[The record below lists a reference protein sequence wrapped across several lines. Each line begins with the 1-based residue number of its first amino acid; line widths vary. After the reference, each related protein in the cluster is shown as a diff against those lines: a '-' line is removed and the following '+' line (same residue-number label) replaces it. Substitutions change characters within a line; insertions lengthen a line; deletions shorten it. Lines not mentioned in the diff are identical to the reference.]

1 MRAIIMYHSIDPS
14 GSPISVDRGTFRAH
28 VAWLARGPVRVLPV
42 AELAGAGVEE
52 DAVAITF
59 DDGFANLETE
69 AAPLLADHGLP
80 ATVYVVSGAVGG
92 TNAWGGRDAPG
103 IPTLPLLDWD
113 GLGRVRERG
122 MEVGAH
128 TRTHRRL
135 PALSPAE
142 LEDEVAGGGEAIA
155 EATGTRPATFA
166 YPYGAYDP
174 ASAGLVASRYAWG
187 VTTDLR
193 PLERSEDPALLPR
206 LDAWYF
212 RQPGRLEAWG
222 SARFRW
228 RLRARGAARRV
239 RETFRPAGGRA

>member
-1 MRAIIMYHSIDPS
+1 MYHSIDAT
-14 GSPISVDRGTFRAH
+14 GSPISVDPATFRAH

-42 AELAGAGVEE
+42 AELAGAGAEE
-52 DAVAITF
+52 DAVALTF

-80 ATVYVVSGAVGG
+80 ATVYVVPGAVGG
-92 TNAWGGRDAPG
+92 TNAWSGRDAPG
-103 IPTLPLLDWD
+103 IPTLPLLGWD
-113 GLGRVRERG
+113 GIGRVRERG

-128 TRTHRRL
+128 TRTHRPL
-135 PALSPAE
+135 PSLSPAE

-155 EATGTRPATFA
+155 AATGIRPDSFA
-166 YPYGAYDP
+166 YPYGAYDR
-174 ASAGLVASRYAWG
+174 ASARMVADRYAWG

-193 PLERSEDPALLPR
+193 PLARNENAALLPR

-228 RLRARGAARRV
+228 RLRARGVARRA
-239 RETFRPAGGRA
+239 RETFRPAGGRG

>member
-1 MRAIIMYHSIDPS
+1 MRAILMYHSIDAT
-14 GSPISVDRGTFRAH
+14 GSPISVDPATFRAH
-28 VAWLARGPVRVLPV
+28 VAWLARGPVRVLSV
-42 AELAGAGVEE
+42 AALAAAREDE
-52 DAVAITF
+52 DAVALTF
-59 DDGFANLETE
+59 DDGFASLETE
-69 AAPLLADHGLP
+69 AAPLLADHELP
-80 ATVYVVSGAVGG
+80 ATVYVVPGAVGG

-113 GLGRVRERG
+113 GIGRVRENG

-135 PALSPAE
+135 PGLPGAA
-142 LEDEVAGGGEAIA
+142 LEDEVAGSGEAIA
-155 EATGTRPATFA
+155 AATGARPATFA
-166 YPYGAYDP
+166 YPYGAYDG
-174 ASAGLVASRYAWG
+174 AAARSVAAHYEWG

-193 PLERSEDPALLPR
+193 PLGARDDAALLPR

-212 RQPGRLEAWG
+212 RRPGRLEAWG